1 MRNII
6 ADLRTEAVKAGYT
19 FEYVNG
25 AYDINEQ
32 VMRLMNGTSQR
43 VMLVLPFTVNDT
55 VENSMVSEYKYTASI
70 WVGRKMELDTISD
83 VNETQSEKW
92 DNRLYELINEG
103 NEFLEVFFA
112 PCSTKNYRLD
122 SKRSEQLIN
131 RTSENLD
138 FIQIDITFTEWK
150 E

>member
-6 ADLRTEAVKAGYT
+6 ADLREEAVKAGYT

-32 VMRLMNGTSQR
+32 VMRLMNGTSQK

-70 WVGRKMELDTISD
+70 WFGRKMELATISD
-83 VNETQSEKW
+83 INETQTEKW

-103 NEFLEVFFA
+103 NEFLETFFS

>member
-32 VMRLMNGTSQR
+32 VMRLMNGTSQK

-70 WVGRKMELDTISD
+70 WVGRKMELATISD
-83 VNETQSEKW
+83 INETQSEKW

-103 NEFLEVFFA
+103 NDFLETFFA

-131 RTSENLD
+131 RTAENLD

>member
-6 ADLRTEAVKAGYT
+6 ADLRTEAVNAGYT

-32 VMRLMNGTSQR
+32 VMRLMNGTSQK

-55 VENSMVSEYKYTASI
+55 VEGGMVSEYKYTASI
-70 WVGRKMELDTISD
+70 WFGRKMELATISD
-83 VNETQSEKW
+83 INETQSEKW

-103 NEFLEVFFA
+103 NEFLESFFA

-150 E
+150 K

>member
-32 VMRLMNGTSQR
+32 VMRLMNGTSQK

-55 VENSMVSEYKYTASI
+55 VDGGMVSEYKYTASI

-83 VNETQSEKW
+83 INETQSEKW

-103 NEFLEVFFA
+103 NDFLETFFA

>member
-32 VMRLMNGTSQR
+32 VMRLMNGTSQK

-103 NEFLEVFFA
+103 NDFLEAFFA
-112 PCSTKNYRLD
+112 P
-122 SKRSEQLIN
+122 
-131 RTSENLD
+131 
-138 FIQIDITFTEWK
+138 
-150 E
+150 

>member
-32 VMRLMNGTSQR
+32 VMRLMNGTSQK

-70 WVGRKMELDTISD
+70 WVGRKMELATISD
-83 VNETQSEKW
+83 INETQSEKW

-103 NEFLEVFFA
+103 NEFLESFFA

>member
-6 ADLRTEAVKAGYT
+6 ADLRTKAVKAGYT

-32 VMRLMNGTSQR
+32 VMRLMNGTSQK

-55 VENSMVSEYKYTASI
+55 VEGGMVSEYKYTASI
-70 WVGRKMELDTISD
+70 WVGRKMELATISD
-83 VNETQSEKW
+83 INETQSKKW

-103 NEFLEVFFA
+103 NEFLEAFFEKKKK
-112 PCSTKNYRLD
+112 KNYRLD

>member
-6 ADLRTEAVKAGYT
+6 ADLRAEAVKAGYT

-70 WVGRKMELDTISD
+70 WVGRKMELATISD

-103 NEFLEVFFA
+103 NEFLEAFFA

>member
-32 VMRLMNGTSQR
+32 VMRLMNGTSQK

-70 WVGRKMELDTISD
+70 WVGRKMELATISD
-83 VNETQSEKW
+83 INETQSEKW
-92 DNRLYELINEG
+92 DNRLYELTNEG
-103 NEFLEVFFA
+103 NEFLESFFA